1 MSKETITVADVSE
14 GVGGSDETETDSSID
29 LPAVELLTGRGF
41 ITGKS
46 GSGKSILEGTP
57 VHTEAGRKPIE
68 EVEKGERVLSL
79 NKRTYKQEFREVQAT
94 IEHTDDRLIRVTLED
109 GTTLVGTADHSFL
122 TADGLEIVPIRGDE
136 LEEGVWM
143 PLSRTLPSPESK
155 TEIDLAEYLDDVN
168 NIRVDGGVIQSG
180 PRTESRHRSLDFE
193 FGKEVGLYLAEGSF
207 DSGLTLQITNVDS
220 GIRSFLE
227 DRGYNPYNNTCNK
240 GFRPFVRFLESEFG
254 RGAGD
259 KRIPNWVYDASSSFR
274 AGILSGYFD
283 GDGTIEER
291 TVTVLSK
298 SESLVSG
305 MQELLRQFGIS
316 STVRDKFTLYD
327 EEKRRFRRL
336 RVDAFSI
343 DTFAEVV
350 ELSHEDKSTAL
361 ATVVQSDD
369 ETDDYNSRD
378 MVPNFGPVL
387 NTAARESGW
396 TERESDHRVDSAS
409 VHSLTRKQKAGRS
422 TYNRLVNELG
432 IEGRAKLFGE
442 SDVQW
447 KRVVEIEELDAE
459 RTVYDLDV
467 AVNDNFIANG
477 VFVHNSNTA
486 SVIIEKLL
494 DNRFSTLIVDTDGEY
509 YGLKEEYEILH
520 VGADEECD
528 IVVSPEHAEKIAE
541 LALEQNI
548 PIILDVSSFLDESEA
563 EELLLNV
570 TRQLFAKEK
579 KLKKPFLMLVEEVH
593 EYIPE
598 GGGMSEVGKMLIK
611 VGKRGRKHGLG
622 IVGISQRP
630 ADVKKD
636 YITQCDWLV
645 WHRLTW
651 QNDTKVVGRILG
663 SEYADAIEEMADGEA
678 FMMTDWS
685 ESLRRVQFHRKQTF
699 DAGATP
705 GLDDFERPELKS
717 VSSDLVS
724 ELSEISEETERRE
737 SKIADLQ
744 QELDKKRQRIQQL
757 ERELE
762 EARDLS
768 EMADQFAQA
777 MLQKSG
783 ASYRGGDGRNPSRD
797 DDGQA
802 GLDDYEQAGDPAGTP
817 AGERQREETPRE
829 GASPEETPKGESPT
843 DESPTDDPQTTPDAD
858 PSERARP
865 GIEDPFGDATAYPGT
880 DGSTSDG
887 PAMAGDAEP
896 TTETAPAG
904 TGTTTEPSDSGPESE
919 TGQTDDQTTDLPV
932 ELDAG
937 LGEKRP
943 IVSHLR
949 ALIAELDPVSREMLA
964 HYREHGPT
972 DPVAAHVAV
981 GGSGDTNV
989 AYSRNRPL
997 RQTGLVEHHHAGEY
1011 VYALPDIVRETYADR
1026 LAEEELVAVVQ
1037 AVEES
1042 VVDETHLDATPWAD
1056 GVFGTSDADELTPAD
1071 DAEGASEGVEVLK
1084 HEEPAPAEKPDRL
1097 HGLDTPD
1104 DAEVVES
1111 DDAGQETS
1119 DADDSSESDSETDAA
1134 SSDGAEILD
1143 Q

>member
-1 MSKETITVADVSE
+1 MI
-14 GVGGSDETETDSSID
+14 
-29 LPAVELLTGRGF
+29 
-41 ITGKS
+41 
-46 GSGKSILEGTP
+46 
-57 VHTEAGRKPIE
+57 
-68 EVEKGERVLSL
+68 
-79 NKRTYKQEFREVQAT
+79 
-94 IEHTDDRLIRVTLED
+94 
-109 GTTLVGTADHSFL
+109 
-122 TADGLEIVPIRGDE
+122 
-136 LEEGVWM
+136 
-143 PLSRTLPSPESK
+143 
-155 TEIDLAEYLDDVN
+155 
-168 NIRVDGGVIQSG
+168 
-180 PRTESRHRSLDFE
+180 
-193 FGKEVGLYLAEGSF
+193 
-207 DSGLTLQITNVDS
+207 
-220 GIRSFLE
+220 
-227 DRGYNPYNNTCNK
+227 
-240 GFRPFVRFLESEFG
+240 
-254 RGAGD
+254 
-259 KRIPNWVYDASSSFR
+259 
-274 AGILSGYFD
+274 
-283 GDGTIEER
+283 
-291 TVTVLSK
+291 
-298 SESLVSG
+298 
-305 MQELLRQFGIS
+305 
-316 STVRDKFTLYD
+316 
-327 EEKRRFRRL
+327 
-336 RVDAFSI
+336 
-343 DTFAEVV
+343 
-350 ELSHEDKSTAL
+350 
-361 ATVVQSDD
+361 
-369 ETDDYNSRD
+369 
-378 MVPNFGPVL
+378 PNFGPVL
-387 NTAARESGW
+387 NRAARESGW
-396 TERESDHRVDSAS
+396 TERESDNRVDGAS
-409 VHSLTRKQKAGRS
+409 IHNLTRKQKAGRT
-422 TYNRLVNELG
+422 TYNRFVEDLG
-432 IEGRAKLFGE
+432 IEGRARRFGS
-442 SDVQW
+442 SDIQW
-447 KRVVEIEELDAE
+447 KRVVEIEELDQE

-467 AVNDNFIANG
+467 ALNDNFIANG

-548 PIILDVSSFLDESEA
+548 PIILDVSSFLDESVA

-663 SEYADAIEEMADGEA
+663 SEYADAIEEMGDGEA

-724 ELSEISEETERRE
+724 ELSDISDEKERRE
-737 SKIADLQ
+737 SEIADLK

-783 ASYRGGDGRNPSRD
+783 AAYRGGDGANPHRD

-802 GLDDYEQAGDPAGTP
+802 GLEDYNHASDGT
-817 AGERQREETPRE
+817 EETPTTADAP
-829 GASPEETPKGESPT
+829 ASDGE
-843 DESPTDDPQTTPDAD
+843 TDDHGATDRE
-858 PSERARP
+858 SP

-880 DGSTSDG
+880 EESWPTTDN
-887 PAMAGDAEP
+887 PAMAGDDTAP
-896 TTETAPAG
+896 TEASETA
-904 TGTTTEPSDSGPESE
+904 TDDSTS
-919 TGQTDDQTTDLPV
+919 THDSTQTDDSSGESESRIETAGDPTTDLPV
-932 ELDAG
+932 DLDAG

-949 ALIAELDPVSREMLA
+949 ALIGELDPVSREMLA
-964 HYREHGPT
+964 HYRETGAS
-972 DPVAAHVAV
+972 DPVEAHVAV
-981 GGSGDTNV
+981 GGSGDKNV

-997 RQTGLVEHHHAGEY
+997 RQTGLIEHHRGGEY
-1011 VYALPDIVRETYADR
+1011 VYALPDVVRETYADE
-1026 LAEEELVAVVQ
+1026 LAESELVEVVQ
-1037 AVEES
+1037 AVEETF
-1042 VVDETHLDATPWAD
+1042 VDEATLDATPWAD
-1056 GVFGTSDADELTPAD
+1056 GAFGTPDEGDSRTDDDADGD
-1071 DAEGASEGVEVLK
+1071 DDGVEVLK

-1104 DAEVVES
+1104 DAEVVETS
-1111 DDAGQETS
+1111 DTRSPPDDARSEAE
-1119 DADDSSESDSETDAA
+1119 ADHDDGP
-1134 SSDGAEILD
+1134 SDGAEILD